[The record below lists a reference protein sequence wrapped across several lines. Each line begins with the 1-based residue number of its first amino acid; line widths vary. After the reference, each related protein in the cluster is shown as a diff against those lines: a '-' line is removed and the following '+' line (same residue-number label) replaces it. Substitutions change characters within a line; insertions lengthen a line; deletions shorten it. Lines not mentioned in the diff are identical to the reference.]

1 MASLAR
7 RGERDRAAEGT
18 LFGRGEAADIL
29 QTNYSSAGVADG
41 DGPGSFA
48 SAATALVFAEP
59 ASPETARARR
69 AEKTLDAL
77 LRVAVAASSLGATT
91 VPNAKA
97 SRAPSDLK
105 GNGGSEALEASV
117 AAAEAMACPATH
129 PRVAAAMAA
138 HGKVVPQLL
147 ALTAPPHAA
156 AVAAAAADARSRRR
170 SSRSPPHPGPPPPRP
185 CGPWMRWRCSCGP
198 AGGASGK
205 GGSEASGAVEAA
217 AGAAAEAAAA
227 AAARALA
234 VAAMTAEDDASR
246 ADIADEPGVL
256 GTVAA
261 LLRPPPIASPP
272 GVKCADGC
280 RGGGDGRDRH
290 EENSRGLVLAGAC
303 RLLAELARTPAA
315 LAAARADASS
325 ANLEGAPILGGA
337 LRALASDAEKRKDAR
352 RRHLRGGGREWTL
365 RRRRRSL
372 RVGHRRHVA

>member
-1 MASLAR
+1 
-7 RGERDRAAEGT
+7 
-18 LFGRGEAADIL
+18 
-29 QTNYSSAGVADG
+29 
-41 DGPGSFA
+41 
-48 SAATALVFAEP
+48 
-59 ASPETARARR
+59 
-69 AEKTLDAL
+69 
-77 LRVAVAASSLGATT
+77 
-91 VPNAKA
+91 
-97 SRAPSDLK
+97 
-105 GNGGSEALEASV
+105 
-117 AAAEAMACPATH
+117 
-129 PRVAAAMAA
+129 
-138 HGKVVPQLL
+138 
-147 ALTAPPHAA
+147 
-156 AVAAAAADARSRRR
+156 
-170 SSRSPPHPGPPPPRP
+170 
-185 CGPWMRWRCSCGP
+185 MRWRCSCGP
-198 AGGASGK
+198 AGGASAA
-205 GGSEASGAVEAA
+205 GGSEASGAAEAA

-337 LRALASDAEKRKDAR
+337 LRALASDAEKKEKTRGDVTSAAAVANGPFAEEEEAFASDTEDMSRDVPETDACVALGSWNARVASMCALSRLAAADVSVAAALAKTPSFVSAAARAIAAAAAR
-352 RRHLRGGGREWTL
+352 RAPRVGAGAGAGA
-365 RRRRRSL
+365 RRSS
-372 RVGHRRHVA
+372 RRIRHRTPSGSRRTPRARSRRARQVTSGTGM